1 MWMFNQDNFLTK
13 KPMPETPKSKDK
25 EAFEAF
31 VAKYNLDP
39 LNNSA
44 IMNCLFE
51 MNEKMNNFIEVYNE
65 TITDV
70 DERLKKI
77 EFIMWPD

>member
-51 MNEKMNNFIEVYNE
+51 MNEKMNNFI
-65 TITDV
+65 
-70 DERLKKI
+70 
-77 EFIMWPD
+77 